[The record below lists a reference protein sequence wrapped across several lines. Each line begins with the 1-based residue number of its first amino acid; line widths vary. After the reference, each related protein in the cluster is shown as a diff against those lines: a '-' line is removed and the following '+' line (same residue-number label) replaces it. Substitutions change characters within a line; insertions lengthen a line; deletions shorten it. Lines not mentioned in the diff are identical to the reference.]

1 MADMGNHTNPEPE
14 PLLSVGVSQ
23 SGGTSQL
30 PRVDTAAGLSTQEA
44 ARRLQQYGP
53 NVVAEER
60 RHPWQAVLSKFWAP
74 VPWMLELAIV
84 LELVL
89 GKFVEAVIIA
99 VLLLFNGAMSAVQ
112 ESRAHGALA
121 LLRQRLTILARVRR
135 EGQWQ
140 TVPASELVPG
150 DIIYLR
156 VGDVIPADVR
166 LAAGQVFVDQSALTG
181 ESLPVDLEPGS
192 TAYAGTAV
200 KRGEATGEVTATGAS
215 TFFGKT
221 AELVRTAKTASHLER
236 IILQIV
242 QYLVGLDALL
252 LVGVLGYA
260 LVMRISLAEILPFA
274 LVLLIASV
282 PVALPATFT
291 LTTSLGAQELARSGI
306 LVTRLSAIEEAAGM
320 DVLCSD
326 KTGTMTQNRLA
337 VEALRAYPPTTEQTL
352 LQLASFACDEAT
364 QDPIDLAILQA
375 ARERNLLPS
384 DAQRLHF
391 VPFDPGT
398 KRSEATV
405 QKDGQVLRIVKGA
418 PQVIADLTG
427 TSWTSIAADV
437 EMQASRG
444 FRILAVATGAD
455 DTLQLIGLVALN
467 DPPRPD
473 SRQLVQ
479 NLQGLRVRVLMV
491 TGDSEETARTV
502 ATEVGIG
509 TRSCSPA
516 ALRANPETA
525 VATGDIFAGVF
536 PEDKIHLVQAL
547 QRSGHVV
554 GMTGDGVNDA
564 PALKQ
569 AEVGIAVASATDV
582 AKAAAS
588 LVLTSAGLG
597 NMVAAVE
604 LSRRIYQ
611 RMLTYT
617 LNMSVKKIA
626 IPLFLSL
633 GLLIS
638 GVFVTNARLMVL
650 MLFANDFVTMSI
662 TTDRV
667 SLVRKPQHWA
677 TRSLVMAAF
686 SLALPLLLL
695 DFGVFWVG
703 HTFIRLD
710 LPQLQTFVFV
720 WLVLSGQLTVYLVRE
735 QHHFWRSRP
744 SRWLLISSIA
754 DVMIFSLMATQG
766 WLMAAIPMHLVA
778 ALLFLGL
785 IYLVGADFLK
795 VRIFHRLHVR

>member
-1 MADMGNHTNPEPE
+1 MANYTNPEPE

-23 SGGTSQL
+23 SGGSSQL
-30 PRVDTAAGLSTQEA
+30 PRVETAAGLSTQEA

-60 RHPWQAVLSKFWAP
+60 RHPWLTVRSLFWAP

-89 GKFVEAVIIA
+89 GKLVEAGIIA
-99 VLLLFNGAMSAVQ
+99 VLLLLNGAVSAVQ
-112 ESRAHGALA
+112 EHRAQGALT
-121 LLRQRLTILARVRR
+121 LLRQRLTILARVQRD
-135 EGQWQ
+135 GQWQ

-150 DIIYLR
+150 DIMYLR

-166 LAAGQVFVDQSALTG
+166 LAAGQLFVDQSALTG
-181 ESLPVDLEPGS
+181 ESLPAELEPGS
-192 TAYAGTAV
+192 IAYAGTAV
-200 KRGEATGEVTATGAS
+200 KRGEATGEATATGAS

-242 QYLVGLDALL
+242 QYLVGLDTLL
-252 LVGVLGYA
+252 LVAVLGYA
-260 LVMRISLAEILPFA
+260 FVMHISLAEILPFT

-326 KTGTMTQNRLA
+326 KTGTMTQNQLA
-337 VEALRAYPPTTEQTL
+337 VDAQRAYPPTTSDDL
-352 LQLASFACDEAT
+352 LQLASLACDEAT

-375 ARERNLLPS
+375 ARERNLLPA
-384 DAQRLHF
+384 DAQRLGF

-418 PQVIADLTG
+418 PRVIADLAG

-437 EMQASRG
+437 EALAARG
-444 FRILAVATGAD
+444 FRILAVAAGAGD
-455 DTLQLIGLVALN
+455 ALQLIGLVALT

-479 NLQGLRVRVLMV
+479 SLQDLGVRVLMV
-491 TGDSEETARTV
+491 TGDSEATARTV

-516 ALRANPETA
+516 ALRENPETA
-525 VATGDIFAGVF
+525 VATCDIFAGVF

-569 AEVGIAVASATDV
+569 AEVGIAVACATDV

-617 LNMSVKKIA
+617 LNMSIKKIA

-677 TRSLVMAAF
+677 TRSLIMAAF

-703 HTFIRLD
+703 HSFIQLA
-710 LPQLQTFVFV
+710 LPQVQTFVFV

-754 DVMIFSLMATQG
+754 DVVIVSLMATQG
-766 WLMAAIPMHLVA
+766 WLMAAIPMSLVA

-795 VRIFHRLHVR
+795 VRIFHRFQIR

>member
-1 MADMGNHTNPEPE
+1 MADHTNPEPE
-14 PLLSVGVSQ
+14 PLLPVGVSQ
-23 SGGTSQL
+23 SGESSQL

-44 ARRLQQYGP
+44 VRRLQRYGP
-53 NVVAEER
+53 NMVAEER
-60 RHPWQAVLSKFWAP
+60 RHPWLTILSKFWAP

-89 GKFVEAVIIA
+89 DKFVEAGIITA
-99 VLLLFNGAMSAVQ
+99 LLLFNGAMSAVQ
-112 ESRAHGALA
+112 EHRAQGALT
-121 LLRQRLTILARVRR
+121 LLRQRLTILARVKR

-140 TVPASELVPG
+140 TVAGRELVPG

-166 LAAGQVFVDQSALTG
+166 LTAGQLFVDQSALTG
-181 ESLPVDLEPGS
+181 ESLPVDIEPGNI
-192 TAYAGTAV
+192 AYAGTAV

-242 QYLVGLDALL
+242 RYLVGLDALL
-252 LVGVLGYA
+252 FVAVLGFA
-260 LVMRISLAEILPFA
+260 VVMHISLAEILPFA

-291 LTTSLGAQELARSGI
+291 LTTSLGAQELARNGI

-326 KTGTMTQNRLA
+326 KTGTMTENRLA
-337 VEALRAYPPTTEQTL
+337 VEVLLAYPPVTEQML

-375 ARERNLLPS
+375 VRARNLLS
-384 DAQRLHF
+384 VDAQRLHF

-405 QKDGQVLRIVKGA
+405 RKDGQVLRIVKGA
-418 PQVIADLTG
+418 PQVIADLVG

-437 EMQASRG
+437 ETQASRG
-444 FRILAVATGAD
+444 FRILAVAAGD
-455 DTLQLIGLVALN
+455 DVLQIIGLVALT

-473 SRQLVQ
+473 SGQLVQ
-479 NLQGLRVRVLMV
+479 SLQDLGVRVMMV
-491 TGDSEETARTV
+491 TGDSEATARTV
-502 ATEVGIG
+502 ASKVNLG

-516 ALRANPETA
+516 ALQADPDTA
-525 VATGDIFAGVF
+525 VATCDIFAGVF
-536 PEDKIHLVQAL
+536 PEDKIHLVQSL
-547 QRSGHVV
+547 QRNGHVV

-569 AEVGIAVASATDV
+569 AEVGIAVANATDV

-597 NMVAAVE
+597 NMIAAVE

-617 LNMSVKKIA
+617 LNMSTKKIS

-633 GLLIS
+633 GLLMS

-650 MLFANDFVTMSI
+650 MLFANDVVTMSI

-667 SLVRKPQHWA
+667 SPGRKPAHWA

-703 HTFIRLD
+703 HSYIQLV
-710 LPQLQTFVFV
+710 LPQVQTFVFV

-754 DVMIFSLMATQG
+754 AVVIVSLLATQG
-766 WLMAAIPMHLVA
+766 WLMAAIPLYLIA
-778 ALLFLGL
+778 ALLLPGL
-785 IYLVGADFLK
+785 IYLGGTDFLK
-795 VRIFHRLHVR
+795 VRIFHHFQVR